1 MTVRNLTKNMRRIKF
16 GKPKSQEFKCE
27 HESIGSVAAGL
38 SIRLNVCFSA
48 SSEGEFHDEI
58 EISCEGSKKPYK
70 LQMHAFSPAPDI
82 QFEPLVNF
90 RYIPNGETRYET
102 LVIKNEGRI

>member
-1 MTVRNLTKNMRRIKF
+1 MRRIKF

-58 EISCEGSKKPYK
+58 
-70 LQMHAFSPAPDI
+70 
-82 QFEPLVNF
+82 
-90 RYIPNGETRYET
+90 
-102 LVIKNEGRI
+102 